1 LIGISRQHHLKC
13 LRVQLRKI
21 HNVLHGAFRQAVRE
35 GLLQRN
41 VIDATEP
48 PKQVKQEVKP
58 LTREKVD
65 GFLAASREDRLHA
78 LFVTAVGTAMRRGEL
93 LALQWNCVDLVNRQ
107 ANPGPRQE
115 PQRRPAQNGTHF
127 QGAEAGQVSDGSP
140 GRLRRGI
147 KGPQSQTERGTAFLR
162 PKLPEQRPGI
172 LHGGRQ
178 TAGPPEHGE
187 AVQKPAAAGR
197 PG

>member
-1 LIGISRQHHLKC
+1 MD
-13 LRVQLRKI
+13 VQKMYSDLLDHGRKNGEGGLANETVRRI

-93 LALQWNCVDLVNRQ
+93 LALQWNCVDLVK
-107 ANPGPRQE
+107 GKITSSE
-115 PQRRPAQNGTHF
+115 P
-127 QGAEAGQVSDGSP
+127 
-140 GRLRRGI
+140 
-147 KGPQSQTERGTAFLR
+147 
-162 PKLPEQRPGI
+162 
-172 LHGGRQ
+172 
-178 TAGPPEHGE
+178 
-187 AVQKPAAAGR
+187 
-197 PG
+197 